1 MGGVLAALT
10 AGQLACCCGS
20 AACSLCCAACPSC
33 KNSTSSRI
41 MYALMLLLTTV
52 VSCIMLSPK
61 LEEQLEK
68 VPFCKG
74 ACHDIV
80 GFLAVYR
87 LVFALT
93 LFFMLFCLLMI
104 GVKSSRDPRAGL
116 QNGFWGI
123 KYLLLIGGM
132 IGAFYIPEQAVFG
145 KVWMYFGMIGGFLFI
160 LIQLV
165 LIIDFA
171 HGWTE
176 RWLENYEESQSKGW
190 YCALIFFTVLHYV
203 ISITAVVL
211 LFVYYTQ
218 NADCGIQKFF
228 ISFNLIC
235 CIILSVVSVLPKVQ
249 EALPKSGLLQS
260 SIVMLYVM
268 YLTWSALNNSE
279 DCRPSFLG
287 KPHAIDA
294 QSIVSLVIWFGC
306 VLYSSIRTA
315 SNSQVSKLTMSE
327 KILVQDG
334 DSDLGKG
341 DAEKGKAWDNEDS
354 EVVYSWSFFHFMFA
368 LASLYVM
375 MTLTNW
381 YDPSSNQPSSN
392 QASMWIKIISSWL
405 CILLY
410 LWSLV
415 APLILRDREFS

>member
-1 MGGVLAALT
+1 
-10 AGQLACCCGS
+10 
-20 AACSLCCAACPSC
+20 
-33 KNSTSSRI
+33 
-41 MYALMLLLTTV
+41 
-52 VSCIMLSPK
+52 MLSPQIK
-61 LEEQLEK
+61 EQLEK
-68 VPFCKG
+68 VPFCDGKCDDAIG
-74 ACHDIV
+74 Y
-80 GFLAVYR
+80 LAVYR
-87 LVFALT
+87 LIFALT
-93 LFFMLFCLLMI
+93 LFFMVFSVLMI
-104 GVKSSRDPRAGL
+104 GVKSSRDLRAGI

-123 KYLLLIGGM
+123 KYIILIGTM
-132 IGAFYIPEQAVFG
+132 VGAFYIPKESSFG

-190 YCALIFFTVLHYV
+190 YCALVFFTLLHY
-203 ISITAVVL
+203 ILSITATVL

-218 NADCGIQKFF
+218 NSACGVQKFF

-260 SIVMLYVM
+260 SVVMLYVL

-294 QSIVSLVIWFGC
+294 QSIVSLLIWFAC

-334 DSDLGKG
+334 DSADFSKG

-381 YDPSSNQPSSN
+381 YDPSSNEPSSN

-410 LWSLV
+410 LWSLI
-415 APLILRDREFS
+415 APLILRDRDFS